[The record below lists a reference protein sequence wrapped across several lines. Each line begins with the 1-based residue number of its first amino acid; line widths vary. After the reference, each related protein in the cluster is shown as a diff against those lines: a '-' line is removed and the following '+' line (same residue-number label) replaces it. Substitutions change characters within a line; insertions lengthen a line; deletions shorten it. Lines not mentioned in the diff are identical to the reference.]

1 MEASDNVSATIQDPI
16 ELQGVAASIQKLLES
31 GMAPEALTRL
41 TRLRSRD
48 QADVVSQLSGESRSE
63 LLGRLEPDTAGALV
77 EELDRAAAIEI
88 CRDLKPESLARI
100 LDQASPDAAADVLRG
115 LPEAF
120 ASLTIERMTEADGVT
135 RLLDYEDDDAGG
147 LMTPEFIAL
156 RDSMTV
162 TQALAFMRR
171 GATDLDP
178 QDVLY
183 LFVVG
188 RNGMLAGVVN
198 LAQLVMGKPSQRI
211 SLLMDPDVISVPAET
226 DQERCASLMRR
237 YGLGNLPVVD
247 GDGRL
252 VGVLHLENM
261 IGVIDDEATEDM
273 YRMFGVAEEEKA
285 FGPFWRSVRGRLPW
299 LCINLGTAILAGLV
313 ITLFESTLARALAL
327 AAFLPVI
334 AGQGG
339 IAGTQTLT
347 VIVRSMALGDIGS
360 GNARHLLSKEVRIG
374 LVHGLALGVLV
385 GLVAWLWQGNAYLA
399 LVVGL
404 AMAINLVIAAAAGA
418 LVPLGFRALRVDPA
432 LSSSVAV
439 TTATDVF
446 GFLVFLGLAALVI
459 ESIA

>member
-1 MEASDNVSATIQDPI
+1 
-16 ELQGVAASIQKLLES
+16 
-31 GMAPEALTRL
+31 MAPEALTRIS
-41 TRLRSRD
+41 RLRSRD
-48 QADVVSQLSGESRSE
+48 QADVVSQLPGKVRSE
-63 LLGRLEPDTAGALV
+63 LLERLDPETAGALV

-88 CRDLKPESLARI
+88 SRDLKPEHLARI

-115 LPEAF
+115 LPETL

-162 TQALAFMRR
+162 TQALAFVRR
-171 GATDLDP
+171 WATDLDP

-188 RNGMLAGVVN
+188 RNGMLTGVIN
-198 LAQLVMGKPSQRI
+198 LAQLVVAKPSQRI

-226 DQERCASLMRR
+226 DQEPCAGLMRR
-237 YGLGNLPVVD
+237 DGLGNLPVVD

-261 IGVIDDEATEDM
+261 IGVIDEEATEDM
-273 YRMFGVAEEEKA
+273 YRMFGVAEEKA

-299 LCINLGTAILAGLV
+299 LCVNLGTAILAGLV

-327 AAFLPVI
+327 TAFLPVI

-347 VIVRSMALGDIGS
+347 VIVRSMGLGDIGS
-360 GNARHLLSKEVRIG
+360 GNARRLLSKEVRLG

-385 GLVAWLWQGNAYLA
+385 GIVAWLWQGNAYLA
-399 LVVGL
+399 LVVGV
-404 AMAINLVIAAAAGA
+404 AMAINLVIAASAGA
-418 LVPLGFRALRVDPA
+418 LVPLGLRALRIDPA
-432 LSSSVAV
+432 LASSVAV

-446 GFLVFLGLAALVI
+446 GFLVFLGLARLVI